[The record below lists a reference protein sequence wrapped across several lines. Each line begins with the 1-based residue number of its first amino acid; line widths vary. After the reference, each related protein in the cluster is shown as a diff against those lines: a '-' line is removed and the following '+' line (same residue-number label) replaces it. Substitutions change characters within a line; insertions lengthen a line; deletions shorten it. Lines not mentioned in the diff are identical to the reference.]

1 MEWKR
6 FDFEREVIFFL
17 LRKFGALVPGKINV
31 SKLIKFK
38 LSFAAGGESKKKLPE
53 EMFSQNFI
61 VEQFIISTVKS
72 FKFAKSERIH

>member
-17 LRKFGALVPGKINV
+17 LRKLGALVPGKINV

-38 LSFAAGGESKKKLPE
+38 LSFAASGESKKKLPE
-53 EMFSQNFI
+53 KMFL
-61 VEQFIISTVKS
+61 
-72 FKFAKSERIH
+72 